1 MFKFLKRV
9 AKATKR
15 KIVEFF
21 TDAYNHTEATVL
33 LVAASFGINAAVST
47 LTTTEAGKFFI
58 LPAFLEPTM
67 VIPVV
72 SVLAV
77 IALVKLGEFRTYRR
91 TPALRY
97 M

>member
-1 MFKFLKRV
+1 MKFIKRV
-9 AKATKR
+9 LVAAKDKVVSFV
-15 KIVEFF
+15 K
-21 TDAYNHTEATVL
+21 DAYHHAEAAAL

-77 IALVKLGEFRTYRR
+77 IALVKLGEYRTYKR
-91 TPALRY
+91 TPALKY
-97 M
+97 V